1 MNKKLLFNMIW
12 FVLLL
17 AQANAQNE
25 KTKPNSSPVKP
36 NLIVIMADDLGYADV
51 GFNGST
57 DIPTPH
63 IDRIA
68 ENGVKF
74 TNGYTS
80 YSVCGPSRAGFIT
93 GRYGQRFGFE
103 RNPQYKTD
111 DPNMGLAQNE
121 KTIAEYLKTVG
132 YTSGIIGKW
141 HLGAN
146 IINHPLN
153 RGFDEFYGHLGGG
166 HTYFPEN
173 LVIEDS
179 YFTGDEVMIPSE
191 GNPKKKYKGSAE
203 MASYR
208 TWIMRNHKAV
218 KTEHYLTDEFSEE
231 AIHFIERNKKE
242 PFFLFLSYNAPHG
255 PLQASQ
261 KYLER
266 FDHID
271 NEKRKTYAAMVSA
284 VDDGVG
290 QVLDKLASL
299 QLEENTIV
307 VFLSDNGGPESKNAS
322 DNGVLREGKGSIYE
336 GGFRVPF
343 AMQWKGTLR
352 KSIYDY
358 PISSLDILGTI
369 ADLSGVQLD
378 DNKPLDGVNLI
389 PYLQGNNT
397 DAPHQN
403 IFIRKFDSKVYSVR
417 DGDLK
422 LIVKKKNNVK
432 ELYNLKN
439 DLSEQHNIADKNK
452 KEVKRLSGILD
463 TWETELIDPLFLGLI
478 HTQSWQNKMT
488 RKKNK

>member
-1 MNKKLLFNMIW
+1 MNKKLLYTTICFILL
-12 FVLLL
+12 FV
-17 AQANAQNE
+17 QANAQND
-25 KTKPNSSPVKP
+25 KAKLNSSPVKP

-103 RNPQYKTD
+103 RNPQYRTD
-111 DPNMGLAQNE
+111 DPNMGLPQDE
-121 KTIAEYLKTVG
+121 KTIATYLKTVG

-146 IINHPLN
+146 ISNHPLN

-173 LVIEDS
+173 LVIKDS

-191 GNPKKKYKGSAE
+191 DDPTKKYKGSAE
-203 MASYR
+203 MAGYR
-208 TWIMRNHKAV
+208 TWIMRNHEPI
-218 KTEHYLTDEFSEE
+218 KTEQYLTDEFSKE
-231 AIHFIERNKKE
+231 AVHFIERNKDE

-261 KYLER
+261 KYLDR
-266 FDHID
+266 FNHIE
-271 NEKRKTYAAMVSA
+271 NQKRKTYAAMVSA

-299 QLEENTIV
+299 NLEENTIV
-307 VFLSDNGGPESKNAS
+307 VFLSDNGGPESKNGS
-322 DNGVLREGKGSIYE
+322 NNGVLREGKGSIYE

-343 AMQWKGTLR
+343 AIQWKGTLS

-369 ADLSGVQLD
+369 ADLSGVKLD
-378 DNKPLDGVNLI
+378 ANKPLDGVNLI
-389 PYLQGNNT
+389 PYIQGSKRGV
-397 DAPHQN
+397 PHQN

-422 LIVKKKNNVK
+422 LVVKKKSNVK

-439 DLSEQHNIADKNK
+439 DISEHHNIAEKNQ
-452 KEVKRLSGILD
+452 KEVKRLSAILD
-463 TWETELIDPLFLGLI
+463 TWESELIDPLFLGLV
-478 HTQSWQNKMT
+478 HTKSWQKKSNK
-488 RKKNK
+488 KKK